1 MKFQLLSYFKVFF
14 VLYISS
20 FAFSANSS
28 GVLEPSANLKTNKPP
43 QLRIQL
49 WHQMIYGHRQVLSEA
64 LRQYEKENP
73 GLVIQETYRETEEL
87 RSGFQAAAMG
97 GSGPELVY
105 GPSDQIGPFAAMNI
119 IRPLDD
125 IFTSDL
131 FSKFDPLATPIYQG
145 HHYMLGGVVGNHLML
160 IYNKKI
166 LDRPPQ
172 NSDELIEI
180 GKNFTIDEDGDGKID
195 RYGLVFNYTEP
206 FFFAPFI
213 SAYGDSLMTA
223 DGKPNLNTLG
233 LKKTFQFI
241 LDLRDKYKIIPKECD
256 YETANALFKQGK
268 AAMLINGDWSWG
280 DYKDAK
286 IDFGIARIPLISETK
301 KWPSPLVGTA
311 GYSLNINMRS
321 PEHLR
326 AAVNVMK
333 YLTSEKIQLLFTE
346 KVGVLPSLLA
356 LRSNPLIKENSL
368 LQISVNIME
377 VGSPMPVIPEAR
389 AVWDSLRIQYQK
401 LLAGS
406 VTPEEAARDAQK
418 MSESQIHD
426 MNEILQPDFSA
437 LILKLFIMIGGLWL
451 CWASRGSIVSFIK
464 GFHGPQRF
472 VYFMMLPAFIGIFAV
487 IIYPFFYNIA
497 ISFSNFSLRTFQ
509 DWSIIG
515 VRNYIDALTDARIY
529 ALFGKTIIWTVVNVF
544 FHVTIGVF
552 LAVIINQTMPV
563 KGFWRTLFIIP
574 WAVPQYITA
583 LTWRGMFNQEYGPIN
598 IFLQKYLHLS
608 PVQWLSQP
616 FTAFAACILTN
627 VWLGFPFMMIV
638 ALGGLQSI
646 PHSLY
651 EAAFLDRANA
661 WQRFKHITLPLL
673 MPVMVPAALLGCI
686 WTFNNLNIVWL
697 VSNAGEPGDQTHI
710 LVSYVYKAAFNLYR
724 YGYAAAVSV
733 LIFLILVLWSLG
745 SLLSQYKKE
754 TK

>member
-1 MKFQLLSYFKVFF
+1 MKFLFLISLFLFSSVGVFAE
-14 VLYISS
+14 SS
-20 FAFSANSS
+20 A
-28 GVLEPSANLKTNKPP
+28 KP
-43 QLRIQL
+43 LRIQI

-64 LRQYEKENP
+64 LRNFEKENP
-73 GLVIQETYRETEEL
+73 GIVIQETYRETEEL
-87 RSGFQAAAMG
+87 RSSYQAAAMG

-125 IFTSDL
+125 VIEEDYF
-131 FSKFDPLATPIYQG
+131 KQFDPLATPVYHG
-145 HHYMLGGVVGNHLML
+145 HRYMLGGSVGNHLML
-160 IYNKKI
+160 LYNKKLI
-166 LDRPPQ
+166 KTPPQ
-172 NSDELIEI
+172 NSDELIAI
-180 GKNFTIDEDGDGKID
+180 GKEQTIDIDNDGKID
-195 RYGLVFNYTEP
+195 RFGLVFNYTEP

-213 SAYGDSLMTA
+213 PAFEQPFMTS
-223 DGKPNLNTLG
+223 DGRPNLDTPALR
-233 LKKTFQFI
+233 KTFQFI

-280 DYKDAK
+280 DYKEAG
-286 IDFGIARIPLISETK
+286 IDFGIARIPMISETK

-311 GYSLNINMRS
+311 GYSLNANIKD
-321 PEHLR
+321 PAILK
-326 AAVNVMK
+326 ATIKVLK
-333 YLTSEKIQLLFTE
+333 YLTSEKVQSMFTE
-346 KVGVLPSLLA
+346 KVAVLPSHLG
-356 LRSNPLIKENSL
+356 LRETSLVKQNPLLK
-368 LQISVNIME
+368 ISSNIME
-377 VGSPMPVIPEAR
+377 VGTPMPVVPEIR
-389 AVWDSLRIQYQK
+389 GVWDSLRVQYQK
-401 LLAGS
+401 LLANS
-406 VTPEEAARDAQK
+406 LSPDQAAKAAQT
-418 MSESQIHD
+418 MAELQIKN
-426 MNEILQPDFSA
+426 MNEVLQPDASA
-437 LILKLFIMIGGLWL
+437 IVLKVVIFALSIWLLWI
-451 CWASRGSIVSFIK
+451 SRHSIVNFVQ
-464 GFHGPQRF
+464 GFQGSQKF
-472 VYFMMLPAFIGIFAV
+472 VYYMMLPAFVGIFTV

-497 ISFSNFSLRTFQ
+497 ISFSNFSLLTFQ
-509 DWSIIG
+509 NWSIVG
-515 VRNYIDALTDARIY
+515 FQHYVNALTDLKFY
-529 ALFGKTIIWTVVNVF
+529 SLFLKTIIWTLVNVF
-544 FHVTIGVF
+544 FHVTIGVL
-552 LAVIINQTMPV
+552 LAIIINQVMPA

-598 IFLQKYLHLS
+598 QFLQQFLHLS
-608 PVQWLSQP
+608 PIQWLSQP
-616 FTAFAACILTN
+616 TTAFMACILTN

-651 EAAFLDRANA
+651 EAAFLDKANA
-661 WQRFKHITLPLL
+661 WQRFKHITVPLL

-686 WTFNNLNIVWL
+686 WTFNNLNVVWL

-745 SLLSQYKKE
+745 SLISQYQKE